1 MYLVLFALLVFSTCH
16 CLDNNEENQDPCG
29 LLRQWI
35 ETSSMS
41 VDLNK
46 EGYHRE
52 LTTTVELSP
61 DAFSNVRVLL
71 VYRWPRG
78 VYVDPFQLAS
88 MSAQRD
94 WQILLDSA
102 IDLELPAHQTSGF
115 VTFVYPGLSKLTS
128 GPLKVTI
135 PVHGRYHMPSS
146 DGEAFTFITIEAPEL
161 LLRTE
166 TCTRL
171 SSLEPHAVV
180 NAPCTVNNLTT
191 CGWVQIQQNQMIGP
205 ISFQIPVG
213 DGSLVVPVCGGTL
226 LITLICCV
234 ALTKYM
240 WKHRIVDA

>member
-46 EGYHRE
+46 EGYH
-52 LTTTVELSP
+52 
-61 DAFSNVRVLL
+61 
-71 VYRWPRG
+71 RWPRG